1 MLRLPLST
9 ESTAALPLGQAEAL
23 VWSDMV
29 EAAAA
34 ACGAA
39 SWLLNE
45 QANAIAACDAA
56 IALIAEE
63 WVETLPWAPEIEAPV
78 TDAEMVCASDF
89 ALTVS
94 PLLLAD
100 SAAEATQ
107 LAIELASD
115 QTASNTAQHVIDLS
129 GSSQP
134 GGTVS
139 ARSGFDI
146 EDSDDDE
153 VPSLPKLT
161 LRRFAGVVG
170 GLLGLGAVAA
180 VAVAPATDI
189 APPSIRLVVEQVA
202 LAAPVSATEDRVIA
216 PVRISQSEVV
226 NRGETVSSLLSRL
239 GANDPQLV
247 QFVSTD
253 RVARRLMQLQ
263 PGRTVSA
270 EIDDA
275 GVVHRLQY
283 RHGNLEIDGR
293 LPLRVT
299 IARENGQLSA
309 TEQPVAVDRGIEAR
323 SAEIRT
329 TLFAATDS
337 AGIPDAVAT
346 RAADILSN
354 SIDLRKDLQRGARLR
369 VVYETLRE
377 ADSLDLPVPGR
388 VLAIELESG
397 SLRHEAVWFE
407 HDDGRGAYY
416 NFAGQSLVRSFL
428 REPIQYTRITSGF
441 SGARLHPL
449 FRDVRAHTGTDFA
462 APVGTKVR
470 SVADGVV
477 DFAGYNGGYG
487 RTVIISHSGRITTL
501 YAHLNNFGDG
511 ISKGARV
518 TQGQVIGTVGMTGW
532 TTGPHLHYEF
542 QVGGRHVDPM
552 RAVLPEG
559 RKLSMS
565 ERMRFAPLAEVYR
578 EHMAQITGSGSTAL
592 AHAKFE

>member
-1 MLRLPLST
+1 L
-9 ESTAALPLGQAEAL
+9 AWADAL
-23 VWSDMV
+23 

-39 SWLLNE
+39 DWLMNE
-45 QANAIAACDAA
+45 QAAAIASCDAA
-56 IALIAEE
+56 TALIACD
-63 WVETLPWAPEIEAPV
+63 WATALPWAPEVEAPV
-78 TDAEMVCASDF
+78 TDPDMVCASDF

-94 PLLLAD
+94 PLLIAD
-100 SAAEATQ
+100 DAAETAR
-107 LAIELASD
+107 LVIELSAS
-115 QTASNTAQHVIDLS
+115 QIGTHTALHTIDLN
-129 GSSQP
+129 GPSQV

-139 ARSGFDI
+139 SRADVDA
-146 EDSDDDE
+146 EDSDDD
-153 VPSLPKLT
+153 VPSLPRLT
-161 LRRFAGVVG
+161 FRRFAGVVG

-180 VAVAPATDI
+180 VAVAPATGL
-189 APPSIRLVVEQVA
+189 APPSVRLVVEPVA
-202 LAAPVSATEDRVIA
+202 LAAPAAPTEDHVIA
-216 PVRISQSEVV
+216 PLRISQSEVV

-247 QFVSTD
+247 QFIGTD

-270 EIDDA
+270 EIDDV

-283 RHGNLEIDGR
+283 RHGNLEIDGKP
-293 LPLRVT
+293 PLRVT
-299 IARENGQLSA
+299 IARDNGRLVA
-309 TEQPVAVDRGIEAR
+309 TEQTVAVDRGIEAR
-323 SAEIRT
+323 FAEVRT

-337 AGIPDAVAT
+337 AGIPDSVAT

-354 SIDLRKDLQRGARLR
+354 SIDLRKDLRRGARLR

-462 APVGTKVR
+462 APVGTRVR

-501 YAHLNNFGDG
+501 YAHLNKFGEG

-542 QVGGRHVDPM
+542 RVGGRHVDPM
-552 RAVLPEG
+552 RATLPEG

-578 EHMAQITGSGSTAL
+578 EHMAQITHSGNTAL

>member
-1 MLRLPLST
+1 MPSSPIST
-9 ESTAALPLGQAEAL
+9 ESVAASPLWRAEPL
-23 VWSDMV
+23 VWADAI

-39 SWLLNE
+39 DWLMNE
-45 QANAIAACDAA
+45 QAAAIASCDAA
-56 IALIAEE
+56 TALIACD
-63 WVETLPWAPEIEAPV
+63 WATALPWAPEVEAPV
-78 TDAEMVCASDF
+78 TDPDMVCASDF

-94 PLLLAD
+94 PLLIAD
-100 SAAEATQ
+100 NAAETAQ
-107 LAIELASD
+107 LVIELSAS
-115 QTASNTAQHVIDLS
+115 QIGTHTALHTIDLN
-129 GSSQP
+129 GPSQV

-139 ARSGFDI
+139 PRADVDA
-146 EDSDDDE
+146 EDSDDD
-153 VPSLPKLT
+153 VPSLPRLT
-161 LRRFAGVVG
+161 FRRFAGVVG

-180 VAVAPATDI
+180 VAVAPATDL
-189 APPSIRLVVEQVA
+189 APPSVRFVVEPVA
-202 LAAPVSATEDRVIA
+202 LAAPAAPTEDHVIA
-216 PVRISQSEVV
+216 PLRISQSEVV

-247 QFVSTD
+247 QFIGTD

-270 EIDDA
+270 EIDDV

-283 RHGNLEIDGR
+283 RHGNLEIDGKA
-293 LPLRVT
+293 PLRIT
-299 IARENGQLSA
+299 IARDNGRLVA
-309 TEQPVAVDRGIEAR
+309 TEQTVAVDRGIEAR
-323 SAEIRT
+323 FAEVRT

-337 AGIPDAVAT
+337 AGIPDSVAT

-449 FRDVRAHTGTDFA
+449 FQDVRAHTGTDFA
-462 APVGTKVR
+462 APVGTRVR

-501 YAHLNNFGDG
+501 YAHLNNFGEG

-542 QVGGRHVDPM
+542 RVGGRHVDPM
-552 RAVLPEG
+552 RVALPEG

-578 EHMAQITGSGSTAL
+578 EHMAQITHSGNTAL

>member
-1 MLRLPLST
+1 MS
-9 ESTAALPLGQAEAL
+9 EQ
-23 VWSDMV
+23 
-29 EAAAA
+29 AAAI
-34 ACGAA
+34 A
-39 SWLLNE
+39 S
-45 QANAIAACDAA
+45 CDAA
-56 IALIAEE
+56 IALIAYD
-63 WVETLPWAPEIEAPV
+63 WVASLPSAPEIEAPV
-78 TDAEMVCASDF
+78 TDADMVCASDF

-100 SAAEATQ
+100 QAT
-107 LAIELASD
+107 E
-115 QTASNTAQHVIDLS
+115 TAQLVVELSASQTGRHTALHTIDLS
-129 GSSQP
+129 RPSQA

-139 ARSGFDI
+139 TRADVNA
-146 EDSDDDE
+146 EDSDDDDIS
-153 VPSLPKLT
+153 SLPRLT
-161 LRRFAGVVG
+161 FRRFASVVG

-180 VAVAPATDI
+180 VAVAPATDT
-189 APPSIRLVVEQVA
+189 APPSLRLVIEQVA
-202 LAAPVSATEDRVIA
+202 LAAPAAAIEDAGIT
-216 PVRISQSEVV
+216 PIRISQSEVV

-247 QFVSTD
+247 QFISTD
-253 RVARRLMQLQ
+253 RVARRLLQLQ

-270 EIDDA
+270 EIDDI

-283 RHGNLEIDGR
+283 RHGNLEIDGKP
-293 LPLRVT
+293 PLRVT
-299 IARENGQLSA
+299 IARENGRLVA
-309 TEQPVAVDRGIEAR
+309 IEQPVAVDRGIEAR
-323 SAEIRT
+323 SAEVRT

-337 AGIPDAVAT
+337 AGIPDVVAT

-354 SIDLRKDLQRGARLR
+354 SINLRKDLQRGARLR

-388 VLAIELESG
+388 VLALELQSG

-416 NFAGQSLVRSFL
+416 NFAGHSLVRSFL
-428 REPIQYTRITSGF
+428 REPIQYTRVTSGF

-470 SVADGVV
+470 SVADGIV

-487 RTVIISHSGRITTL
+487 RTVIISHPGKITTL

-518 TQGQVIGTVGMTGW
+518 TQGQVIGAVGMTGW

-542 QVGGRHVDPM
+542 RVGGRHIDPM
-552 RAVLPEG
+552 RASLPEG

-565 ERMRFAPLAEVYR
+565 ERMRFAPLAELYR
-578 EHMAQITGSGSTAL
+578 EHMAQITDSGGTAL

>member
-1 MLRLPLST
+1 MPSSPIST
-9 ESTAALPLGQAEAL
+9 ESVAASPLWQGEPLAWADAL
-23 VWSDMV
+23 

-39 SWLLNE
+39 DWLMNE
-45 QANAIAACDAA
+45 QAAAIASCDAA
-56 IALIAEE
+56 TALIACD
-63 WVETLPWAPEIEAPV
+63 WATALPWAPEVEAPV
-78 TDAEMVCASDF
+78 TDPDMVCASDF

-94 PLLLAD
+94 PLLIAD
-100 SAAEATQ
+100 DAAETAR
-107 LAIELASD
+107 LVIELSAS
-115 QTASNTAQHVIDLS
+115 QIGTHTALHTIDLN
-129 GSSQP
+129 GPSQV

-139 ARSGFDI
+139 SRADVDA
-146 EDSDDDE
+146 EDSDDD
-153 VPSLPKLT
+153 VPSLPRLT
-161 LRRFAGVVG
+161 FRRFAGVVG

-180 VAVAPATDI
+180 VAVAPATGL
-189 APPSIRLVVEQVA
+189 APPSVRLVVEPVA
-202 LAAPVSATEDRVIA
+202 LAAPAAPTEDHVIA
-216 PVRISQSEVV
+216 PLRISQSEVV

-247 QFVSTD
+247 QFIGTD

-270 EIDDA
+270 EIDDV

-283 RHGNLEIDGR
+283 RHGNLEIDGKA
-293 LPLRVT
+293 PLRVT
-299 IARENGQLSA
+299 IARDNGRLVA
-309 TEQPVAVDRGIEAR
+309 TEQTVAVDRGIEAR
-323 SAEIRT
+323 FAEVRT

-337 AGIPDAVAT
+337 AGIPDSVAT

-354 SIDLRKDLQRGARLR
+354 SIDLRKDLRRGARLR

-462 APVGTKVR
+462 APVGTRVR

-501 YAHLNNFGDG
+501 YAHLNNFGEG

-542 QVGGRHVDPM
+542 RVGGRHIDPM
-552 RAVLPEG
+552 RATLPEG
-559 RKLSMS
+559 RKLSMP

-578 EHMAQITGSGSTAL
+578 EHMAQITHSGNTAL